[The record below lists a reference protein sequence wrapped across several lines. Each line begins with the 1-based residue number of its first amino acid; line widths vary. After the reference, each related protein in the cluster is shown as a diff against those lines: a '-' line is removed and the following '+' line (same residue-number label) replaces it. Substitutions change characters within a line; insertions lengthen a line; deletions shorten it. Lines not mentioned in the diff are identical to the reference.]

1 MCSKKIGINIWN
13 PATCSCEN
21 IKYVG
26 SIIGNSLITCDEV
39 IEMRKTIPA
48 NFNEKDCNL
57 LNKKFYI
64 NKCIISVENNNKLIE
79 SNIKNGTV
87 NISMT

>member
-13 PATCSCEN
+13 PATGSCEN

-26 SIIGNSLITCDEV
+26 SIISNSLITCDEV

-48 NFNEKDCNL
+48 SFNEKDCNL

-79 SNIKNGTV
+79 SNIKNGTC
-87 NISMT
+87 